1 MKNYTQPGHTIP
13 LIAPYDVASGGGAL
27 IGTLFGVAA
36 TAVTSGQEGEF
47 VTVGVYELPKATGVI
62 NQGAK
67 VYWDNTAKVVTT
79 TASGNSLI
87 GAAIKAAGSSDAIA
101 VVRLNGVTV

>member
-1 MKNYTQPGHTIP
+1 MENYKQPGHTLP

-27 IGTLFGVAA
+27 IGALFGVAA
-36 TAVTSGQEGEF
+36 TAVLSGQEGEF
-47 VTVGVYELPKATGVI
+47 SLVGVYGLPKATGVI

-79 TASGNSLI
+79 TASGNTLI
-87 GAAIKAAGSSDAIA
+87 GAAAKPAASNDAI
-101 VVRLNGVTV
+101 VPVRLNGTV